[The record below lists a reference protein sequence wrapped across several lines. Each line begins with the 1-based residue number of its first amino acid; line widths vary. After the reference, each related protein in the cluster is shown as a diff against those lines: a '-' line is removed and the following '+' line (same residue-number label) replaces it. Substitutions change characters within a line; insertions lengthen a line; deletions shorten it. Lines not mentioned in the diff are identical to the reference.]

1 MGMAAIAA
9 SVLIGGC
16 SSDGAI
22 NEPVATVN
30 GTRITVMEVR
40 EAIGIPGGLV
50 AASMLDPGQKKK
62 AIDQIIETRLLASE
76 ARAMG
81 FDNTSEFKEILRS
94 AEGNIAIKGLF
105 RKELDIR
112 GKKLESEIEAAAK
125 ELSAKDKNLKP
136 AEARFQAGQA
146 VFDKKLGEI
155 QREMTDAAQKAFPG
169 KIESAVIAKIAGG
182 EKFPDNTVVGSVGP
196 DKMTYGEA
204 KALVEKAMKGM
215 KHPGKD
221 FTTDEAT
228 LGSVIGQDLG
238 NRSLLSYAKQQGGE
252 KGRWHDLDR
261 SLLENSILIGLL
273 AEKVVFKDIS
283 ATDKEIENA
292 YDEHKDTFTK
302 AGKLV
307 PLAEVRGQIANFI
320 ENDKKRKAIE
330 AYIVPLKAK
339 AKISITESMVSK
351 I

>member
-1 MGMAAIAA
+1 MGIAAIAA
-9 SVLIGGC
+9 SFLIGGC
-16 SSDGAI
+16 SSESAI
-22 NEPVATVN
+22 NETVATVN
-30 GTRITVMEVR
+30 GTRITVLEVR

-50 AASMLDPGQKKK
+50 AASMLEPDQKKK
-62 AIDQIIETRLLASE
+62 AIDQIVETRILAAE

-81 FDNTSEFKEILRS
+81 YDNTNEFKEILRS
-94 AEGNIAIKGLF
+94 SESSIAIKGLF
-105 RKELDIR
+105 RKELDAR
-112 GKKLESEIEAAAK
+112 SKKLESEIETVAK

-136 AEARFQAGQA
+136 AEARFQAGQT

-155 QREMTDAAQKAFPG
+155 QRELTDAARKAFPD

-182 EKFPDNTVVGSVGP
+182 EKVPDNTVVGSVGS
-196 DKMTYGEA
+196 DKMTYGDA
-204 KALVEKAMKGM
+204 KVLVEKAMKGM

-238 NRSLLSYAKQQGGE
+238 NRSLMAYAKQQGGE

-273 AEKVVFKDIS
+273 AERVIFKGIS
-283 ATDKEIENA
+283 ATDKEIEAA
-292 YDEHKDTFTK
+292 YGEHKDMFTQG
-302 AGKLV
+302 GKVL

-320 ENDKKRKAIE
+320 ENDKKRKAVE
-330 AYIVPLKAK
+330 AYLVPLKAK
-339 AKISITESMVSK
+339 TKVSITESMLSK

>member
-9 SVLIGGC
+9 SFLISGC
-16 SSDGAI
+16 SSESAI
-22 NEPVATVN
+22 NETVATVN
-30 GTRITVMEVR
+30 GTRISVMEVR

-50 AASMLDPGQKKK
+50 AASMLEPDQKKK
-62 AIDQIIETRLLASE
+62 AIDQIVETRILAAE
-76 ARAMG
+76 ARAKG
-81 FDNTSEFKEILRS
+81 FDNTNEFKEILRS
-94 AEGNIAIKGLF
+94 SESSIAIKGLF
-105 RKELDIR
+105 RKELDAR
-112 GKKLESEIEAAAK
+112 GKKLESEIETVAK
-125 ELSAKDKNLKP
+125 GLSAKDKNLKP

-155 QREMTDAAQKAFPG
+155 QRELTDAARKAFPD

-182 EKFPDNTVVGSVGP
+182 EKVPDNTVVGSVGS

-238 NRSLLSYAKQQGGE
+238 NRSLTAYAKQQGGE
-252 KGRWHDLDR
+252 KGRWYDLDR

-273 AEKVVFKDIS
+273 AERVIFKGIS
-283 ATDKEIENA
+283 ASDKEIETA
-292 YDEHKDTFTK
+292 YGEHKDMFTQG
-302 AGKLV
+302 GKVL
-307 PLAEVRGQIANFI
+307 PLSEVRGQIANFI

-330 AYIVPLKAK
+330 AYLVPLKAK
-339 AKISITESMVSK
+339 AKVSITESMLPK

>member
-1 MGMAAIAA
+1 MGMAALAA
-9 SVLIGGC
+9 SFLIGGC
-16 SSDGAI
+16 SSESAI

-30 GTRITVMEVR
+30 GTRITVLEVR

-50 AASMLDPGQKKK
+50 AASMLEPDQKKK
-62 AIDQIIETRLLASE
+62 AIDQIVETRLLAAE

-81 FDNTSEFKEILRS
+81 YDNTNEFKEILRS
-94 AEGNIAIKGLF
+94 SESSIAIKGLF
-105 RKELDIR
+105 RKELDAR

-125 ELSAKDKNLKP
+125 ALTDKDKNLKP
-136 AEARFQAGQA
+136 AEARFQAGQS

-155 QREMTDAAQKAFPG
+155 QRELTDAARKAFPD

-182 EKFPDNTVVGSVGP
+182 EKVPDNTVVGSVGS

-204 KALVEKAMKGM
+204 KVLVEKAMKGM

-238 NRSLLSYAKQQGGE
+238 HRALTAYAKQQGGE
-252 KGRWHDLDR
+252 KGRWQDLDR

-273 AEKVVFKDIS
+273 AEKVIFKGIS
-283 ATDKEIENA
+283 VTDKEIETA
-292 YDEHKDTFTK
+292 YGEHKDMFTQG
-302 AGKLV
+302 GKVL
-307 PLAEVRGQIANFI
+307 PLADVRGQIANFI

-330 AYIVPLKAK
+330 AYLVPLKAK
-339 AKISITESMVSK
+339 AKVSITESMMSK